1 MSEHVQHKG
10 DQDAEILLQVS
21 GKQVEHK
28 HALGIW
34 LKTKSWLEDLIPVT
48 SSIFH
53 MGQRKENLYLRKKS
67 NETPASM
74 HELLADEELEPELGL
89 TGKQVLLPDCLL
101 KTIEIK
107 SSEKAGILT
116 IQVSHRS
123 LTI

>member
-89 TGKQVLLPDCLL
+89 TGKQHLNHPSISPELDHLNKLQSPMPPGYALL
-101 KTIEIK
+101 
-107 SSEKAGILT
+107 
-116 IQVSHRS
+116 
-123 LTI
+123 